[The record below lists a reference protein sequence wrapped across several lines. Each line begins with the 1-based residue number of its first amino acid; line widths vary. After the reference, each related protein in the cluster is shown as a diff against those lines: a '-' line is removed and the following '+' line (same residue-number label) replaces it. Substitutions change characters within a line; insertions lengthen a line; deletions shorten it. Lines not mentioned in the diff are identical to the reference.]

1 MTDPDDVGPRFAGR
15 GEAESPPTDPDGVAS
30 SRTGPTA
37 AEQGAGPGPAR
48 DRIALTSQPGFA
60 MVRFGLVGTALFVVA
75 MAVAVPLRNHRAG
88 QAVAVVASMALFAVG
103 VATTLWA
110 YTSALER
117 SRTEEV
123 GVANLYLLSGP
134 TAPRPVRRALWGCL
148 GTQIVVGVV
157 AASIGFAGLDEH
169 QLNALAF
176 AVLVPMFGIGT
187 NGIWAA
193 RHGGYGP
200 RARPTVQPTNRKI
213 G

>member
-1 MTDPDDVGPRFAGR
+1 MTD
-15 GEAESPPTDPDGVAS
+15 SPEPASVDHGDPEPPS
-30 SRTGPTA
+30 
-37 AEQGAGPGPAR
+37 AEQVLAPAVER
-48 DRIALTSQPGFA
+48 DLVALASQPGFA
-60 MVRFGLVGTALFVVA
+60 MVRFGLVGTAVFVIA
-75 MAVAVPLRNHRAG
+75 MAVAVPLRNDRAG
-88 QAVAVVASMALFAVG
+88 QAVAVVASMALFAAG

-117 SRTEEV
+117 SRTAEV
-123 GVANLYLLSGP
+123 GVSNLYLLTGP

-148 GTQIVVGVV
+148 ATQIVVAVV

-193 RHGGYGP
+193 RHGWYGP
-200 RARPTVQPTNRKI
+200 RGRPTVQPENRKM